1 MFYFFVIKQTNL
13 TQKNRKHTHKGKL
26 GLSLTITASWSFF
39 SILTLKLSNFW
50 RKRPT
55 NTIWLPIL
63 FDGGPLVGGVNN
75 FNLPK
80 KINSNKAEIANSLAL
95 KFYSYRIHNWIS
107 IIDYAGK
114 SPNVDST
121 HGTVPNCENSKKN
134 TTQALYWN
142 LGYFVSDVSK

>member
-1 MFYFFVIKQTNL
+1 MKKKANQYF
-13 TQKNRKHTHKGKL
+13 
-26 GLSLTITASWSFF
+26 
-39 SILTLKLSNFW
+39 
-50 RKRPT
+50 
-55 NTIWLPIL
+55 WLPIL

-121 HGTVPNCENSKKN
+121 HGTVPNCENSKKKHHPGPRPY
-134 TTQALYWN
+134 TETLDIVFQM
-142 LGYFVSDVSK
+142 FPSKLTK